1 MKKPLQK
8 SEIRNQSSDL
18 QLPTLLWANRQR
30 TVKVDLG
37 KVCEI
42 VQVALPL
49 CVKKPR
55 KKGVS
60 LPSVV
65 EITLLGEA
73 AIAKVH
79 GEFLE
84 DPTPTDVIT
93 FEHGEILI
101 GVPIAA
107 ANAKKFRHPVD
118 HEVALCAIHGLLH
131 LLGYDDLTEKERV
144 VMHARQEEILKSAT
158 GKSRAVGTAV

>member
-1 MKKPLQK
+1 M
-8 SEIRNQSSDL
+8 
-18 QLPTLLWANRQR
+18 LPHLLWANRQR
-30 TVKVDLG
+30 TMKVDLG
-37 KVCEI
+37 KVREI
-42 VQVALPL
+42 VRAALPL

-55 KKGVS
+55 KRGMV
-60 LPSVV
+60 LPPVV

-107 ANAKKFRHPVD
+107 VNAEKFCLPVD

-131 LLGYDDLTEKERV
+131 LLAYDDLTAQERLI
-144 VMHARQEEILKSAT
+144 MHARQDEILAAALA
-158 GKSRAVGTAV
+158 AVC

>member
-1 MKKPLQK
+1 M
-8 SEIRNQSSDL
+8 
-18 QLPTLLWANRQR
+18 LPSLLWANRQR
-30 TVKVDLG
+30 TVKLDLP
-37 KVCEI
+37 KIRRI
-42 VQVALPL
+42 VEVALPL
-49 CVKKPR
+49 CVGKPR
-55 KKGVS
+55 KKGVT
-60 LPSVV
+60 LPPEV

-107 ANAKKFRHPVD
+107 ANAKKFRHPAD
-118 HEVALCAIHGLLH
+118 NEVALCAIHGLLH
-131 LLGYDDLTEKERV
+131 LLGYDDLTEKERI
-144 VMHARQEEILKSAT
+144 VMHARQQEILEEALRSAC
-158 GKSRAVGTAV
+158 

>member
-1 MKKPLQK
+1 MKTSLTW
-8 SEIRNQSSDL
+8 S
-18 QLPTLLWANRQR
+18 NRQR
-30 TVKVDLG
+30 VVRLDLP
-37 KVCEI
+37 KIRRI
-42 VQVALPL
+42 VEVALPL
-49 CVKKPR
+49 CLKKPG
-55 KKGVS
+55 KKGAA
-60 LPSVV
+60 LPLEV

-79 GEFLE
+79 GEFLD

-107 ANAKKFRHPVD
+107 ANARKFRHPVG

-144 VMHARQEEILKSAT
+144 IMHARQEEILREALRST
-158 GKSRAVGTAV
+158 C

>member
-1 MKKPLQK
+1 M
-8 SEIRNQSSDL
+8 
-18 QLPTLLWANRQR
+18 LPILIWSNRQR
-30 TVKVDLG
+30 TVRLNLPKIRRIVDVGL
-37 KVCEI
+37 
-42 VQVALPL
+42 LL
-49 CVKKPR
+49 CVSKPR
-55 KKGVS
+55 RKGME
-60 LPSVV
+60 LPAEV

-79 GEFLE
+79 GEFLD

-107 ANAKKFRHPVD
+107 ANARKFRHPSD

-131 LLGYDDLTEKERV
+131 LLGYDDLTEKEKV
-144 VMHARQEEILKSAT
+144 IMHARQEEILKAALC
-158 GKSRAVGTAV
+158 GL

>member
-1 MKKPLQK
+1 M
-8 SEIRNQSSDL
+8 
-18 QLPTLLWANRQR
+18 LPSLLWANRQR
-30 TVKVDLG
+30 AVRLDLPKIRRIVD
-37 KVCEI
+37 
-42 VQVALPL
+42 VALPL
-49 CVKKPR
+49 CVGKPR
-55 KKGVS
+55 QKGAT
-60 LPSVV
+60 LPAEV

-79 GEFLE
+79 GEFLD

-107 ANAKKFRHPVD
+107 ANARKFRHPAD

-144 VMHARQEEILKSAT
+144 IMHARQEEILKEALR
-158 GKSRAVGTAV
+158 GM

>member
-1 MKKPLQK
+1 M
-8 SEIRNQSSDL
+8 
-18 QLPTLLWANRQR
+18 LPTLTWSNRQR
-30 TVKVDLG
+30 AVKVDLP
-37 KVCEI
+37 KIRRI
-42 VQVALPL
+42 VEVALPL
-49 CVKKPR
+49 CVGKPR
-55 KKGVS
+55 KRGLA
-60 LPSVV
+60 LPPEV

-84 DPTPTDVIT
+84 DTTPTDVIT

-107 ANAKKFRHPVD
+107 ANARKFRQPAD

-131 LLGYDDLTEKERV
+131 LLGYDDLTEKGRV
-144 VMHARQEEILKSAT
+144 IMHARQEEILQAALR
-158 GKSRAVGTAV
+158 GL

>member
-1 MKKPLQK
+1 M
-8 SEIRNQSSDL
+8 
-18 QLPTLLWANRQR
+18 LPALTWSNRQR
-30 TVKVDLG
+30 TVRLNLPKIRR
-37 KVCEI
+37 I
-42 VQVALPL
+42 VEVALPL
-49 CVKKPR
+49 CVGKPR
-55 KKGVS
+55 QRGMT
-60 LPSVV
+60 LPPEV

-107 ANAKKFRHPVD
+107 ANAGKFRHPAD

-144 VMHARQEEILKSAT
+144 IMHARQEEILEEALQ
-158 GKSRAVGTAV
+158 GV

>member
-1 MKKPLQK
+1 M
-8 SEIRNQSSDL
+8 
-18 QLPTLLWANRQR
+18 LPHLLWANRQR
-30 TVKVDLG
+30 SVKIDLDA
-37 KVCEI
+37 VRSI
-42 VQVALPL
+42 VQKALPL
-49 CVKKPR
+49 CVQKPR
-55 KKGVS
+55 KKGMF
-60 LPSVV
+60 LPPVV

-84 DPTPTDVIT
+84 DPAPTDVIT

-107 ANAKKFRHPVD
+107 ANAKKFSHPAD

-131 LLGYDDLTEKERV
+131 LLGYDDLTEKERLI
-144 VMHARQEEILKSAT
+144 MHARQEEILKAALESMC
-158 GKSRAVGTAV
+158 

>member
-1 MKKPLQK
+1 M
-8 SEIRNQSSDL
+8 
-18 QLPTLLWANRQR
+18 LPTLLWANRQR
-30 TVKVDLG
+30 AVQVNLPKIQR
-37 KVCEI
+37 I
-42 VQVALPL
+42 VEVALPL
-49 CVKKPR
+49 CVGKPR
-55 KKGVS
+55 KKDLT
-60 LPSVV
+60 LPSEV

-107 ANAKKFRHPVD
+107 ANAKKFRHPAD

-144 VMHARQEEILKSAT
+144 IMHARQEEILKAALR
-158 GKSRAVGTAV
+158 GL

>member
-1 MKKPLQK
+1 M
-8 SEIRNQSSDL
+8 
-18 QLPTLLWANRQR
+18 LPNLFWANRQR
-30 TVKVDLG
+30 TVRLDLP
-37 KVCEI
+37 KIRRI
-42 VQVALPL
+42 VELALPM
-49 CVKKPR
+49 CQEKPR
-55 KKGVS
+55 KKGVV
-60 LPSVV
+60 LPPEV
-65 EITLLGEA
+65 EITLLGES

-101 GVPIAA
+101 GVPIAE
-107 ANAKKFRHPVD
+107 ANAKKFRHPAD

-144 VMHARQEEILKSAT
+144 MMHARQEEILKAAL
-158 GKSRAVGTAV
+158 RCM

>member
-1 MKKPLQK
+1 M
-8 SEIRNQSSDL
+8 
-18 QLPTLLWANRQR
+18 LPVLTWSNRQR
-30 TVKVDLG
+30 AVNVDLP
-37 KVCEI
+37 KIRRI
-42 VQVALPL
+42 VGVALPL
-49 CVKKPR
+49 CVGKPR
-55 KKGVS
+55 KKGLK
-60 LPSVV
+60 LPPEV
-65 EITLLGEA
+65 EITLLGEE

-79 GEFLE
+79 GEFLD

-107 ANAKKFRHPVD
+107 ANAKKFHHPAD

-144 VMHARQEEILKSAT
+144 IMHARQEEILKAALR
-158 GKSRAVGTAV
+158 GL

>member
-1 MKKPLQK
+1 ML
-8 SEIRNQSSDL
+8 SVLTWS
-18 QLPTLLWANRQR
+18 NRQR
-30 TVKVDLG
+30 SVRLNLPKIRQ
-37 KVCEI
+37 I
-42 VQVALPL
+42 VEVALPL
-49 CVKKPR
+49 CVGKPR
-55 KKGVS
+55 KKGLA
-60 LPSVV
+60 LPAEV
-65 EITLLGEA
+65 EITLLGET

-79 GEFLE
+79 GEFLG

-107 ANAKKFRHPVD
+107 ANAKKFRHPAD

-144 VMHARQEEILKSAT
+144 IMHARQEEILEEALQ
-158 GKSRAVGTAV
+158 GV

>member
-1 MKKPLQK
+1 M
-8 SEIRNQSSDL
+8 
-18 QLPTLLWANRQR
+18 LPILTWSNRQR
-30 TVKVDLG
+30 AVRLNLPKIRR
-37 KVCEI
+37 I
-42 VQVALPL
+42 VEVALPL
-49 CVKKPR
+49 CIGKPR
-55 KKGVS
+55 RKGLI
-60 LPSVV
+60 LPAEV
-65 EITLLGEA
+65 EITLLGEE

-107 ANAKKFRHPVD
+107 ANAKKFRHPAD

-144 VMHARQEEILKSAT
+144 IMHARQEEILKAALR
-158 GKSRAVGTAV
+158 GL

>member
-1 MKKPLQK
+1 M
-8 SEIRNQSSDL
+8 
-18 QLPTLLWANRQR
+18 LPSILWSNRQR
-30 TVKVDLG
+30 ALKVDLP
-37 KVCEI
+37 KIRRI
-42 VQVALPL
+42 VEVALPL
-49 CVKKPR
+49 CVGKPR
-55 KKGVS
+55 KKWLI
-60 LPSVV
+60 LPPEV

-107 ANAKKFRHPVD
+107 ANARKFRHPSD

-131 LLGYDDLTEKERV
+131 LLGYDDLTENERV
-144 VMHARQEEILKSAT
+144 IMHARQEEILKAALR
-158 GKSRAVGTAV
+158 GL

>member
-1 MKKPLQK
+1 MH
-8 SEIRNQSSDL
+8 S
-18 QLPTLLWANRQR
+18 TLSWANRQR
-30 TVKVDLG
+30 AVKVDLP
-37 KVCEI
+37 KIRRI
-42 VQVALPL
+42 VEVALPL
-49 CVKKPR
+49 CVRKPR
-55 KKGVS
+55 KKGMT
-60 LPSVV
+60 LPAEV

-73 AIAKVH
+73 AIARVH
-79 GEFLE
+79 GEFLQ

-107 ANAKKFRHPVD
+107 ANAKKFRHPAD

-144 VMHARQEEILKSAT
+144 IMHARQEEILKAALR
-158 GKSRAVGTAV
+158 GL

>member
-1 MKKPLQK
+1 MH
-8 SEIRNQSSDL
+8 S
-18 QLPTLLWANRQR
+18 TLSWANRQR
-30 TVKVDLG
+30 AVKVDLP
-37 KVCEI
+37 KIRRI
-42 VQVALPL
+42 VEVALPL
-49 CVKKPR
+49 CVRKPR
-55 KKGVS
+55 KKGMT
-60 LPSVV
+60 LPAEV

-73 AIAKVH
+73 AIARVH
-79 GEFLE
+79 GEFLQ

-107 ANAKKFRHPVD
+107 ANAKKFRHPAD

-144 VMHARQEEILKSAT
+144 IMHARQEEILEEAL
-158 GKSRAVGTAV
+158 RAS

>member
-1 MKKPLQK
+1 M
-8 SEIRNQSSDL
+8 
-18 QLPTLLWANRQR
+18 LPILTWANRQR
-30 TVKVDLG
+30 TVRLDLP
-37 KVCEI
+37 KIRRI
-42 VQVALPL
+42 VEVALPL
-49 CVKKPR
+49 CVGKPR
-55 KKGVS
+55 KKGLV
-60 LPSVV
+60 LPPEV

-93 FEHGEILI
+93 FEHGDILI

-107 ANAKKFRHPVD
+107 ANARKFRHPAD

-131 LLGYDDLTEKERV
+131 LLGYDDLTEKEKV
-144 VMHARQEEILKSAT
+144 IMHARQEEILKEALRSL
-158 GKSRAVGTAV
+158 

>member
-1 MKKPLQK
+1 M
-8 SEIRNQSSDL
+8 
-18 QLPTLLWANRQR
+18 LPVLTWSNRQR
-30 TVKVDLG
+30 TVRLDLP
-37 KVCEI
+37 KIRRI
-42 VQVALPL
+42 VEVALPMCL
-49 CVKKPR
+49 DKPR
-55 KKGVS
+55 KKGVI
-60 LPSVV
+60 LPAEV

-79 GEFLE
+79 GEFLD

-107 ANAKKFRHPVD
+107 ANARKFRHPAD

-131 LLGYDDLTEKERV
+131 LLGYDDLTEKEKV
-144 VMHARQEEILKSAT
+144 IMHARQEEILEEAL
-158 GKSRAVGTAV
+158 RAS

>member
-1 MKKPLQK
+1 
-8 SEIRNQSSDL
+8 
-18 QLPTLLWANRQR
+18 
-30 TVKVDLG
+30 VKVDLP
-37 KVCEI
+37 KIRRI
-42 VQVALPL
+42 VEVALPL
-49 CVKKPR
+49 CVGKPR
-55 KKGVS
+55 KKGLT
-60 LPSVV
+60 LPPEV

-73 AIAKVH
+73 AITKVH

-107 ANAKKFRHPVD
+107 ANAKKFRHPAD
-118 HEVALCAIHGLLH
+118 HEVALCTIHGLLH

-144 VMHARQEEILKSAT
+144 IMHARQEEILEEALK
-158 GKSRAVGTAV
+158 GV

>member
-1 MKKPLQK
+1 MIPSLTW
-8 SEIRNQSSDL
+8 S
-18 QLPTLLWANRQR
+18 NRQR
-30 TVKVDLG
+30 AVNVDLP
-37 KVCEI
+37 KIRRI
-42 VQVALPL
+42 VEVALPL
-49 CVKKPR
+49 CVGKPR
-55 KKGVS
+55 KKGQE
-60 LPSVV
+60 LPPEV
-65 EITLLGEA
+65 EITLLGEE

-107 ANAKKFRHPVD
+107 TNARKFRHPTD

-144 VMHARQEEILKSAT
+144 IMHARQEEILKAALR
-158 GKSRAVGTAV
+158 GL

>member
-1 MKKPLQK
+1 M
-8 SEIRNQSSDL
+8 
-18 QLPTLLWANRQR
+18 LPILTWSNRQR
-30 TVKVDLG
+30 TVRLNLPKIRR
-37 KVCEI
+37 I
-42 VQVALPL
+42 VEVALPL
-49 CVKKPR
+49 CVGKPR
-55 KKGVS
+55 KKGLA
-60 LPSVV
+60 LPAEV

-79 GEFLE
+79 GEFLD

-107 ANAKKFRHPVD
+107 ANAKKFRHPAD

-131 LLGYDDLTEKERV
+131 LLGYDDLTEKEKLI
-144 VMHARQEEILKSAT
+144 MHARQEEILKAALR
-158 GKSRAVGTAV
+158 GL

>member
-1 MKKPLQK
+1 M
-8 SEIRNQSSDL
+8 
-18 QLPTLLWANRQR
+18 LPVLLWSNRQR
-30 TVKVDLG
+30 AVKVDLP
-37 KVCEI
+37 KIRRI
-42 VQVALPL
+42 VEVALPMCL
-49 CVKKPR
+49 EKPR
-55 KKGVS
+55 KKGVT
-60 LPSVV
+60 LPAEV

-107 ANAKKFRHPVD
+107 ANAKKFRHPAD

-144 VMHARQEEILKSAT
+144 VMHARQEEILKEALRSAC
-158 GKSRAVGTAV
+158 

>member
-1 MKKPLQK
+1 MH
-8 SEIRNQSSDL
+8 S
-18 QLPTLLWANRQR
+18 TLSWANRQR
-30 TVKVDLG
+30 AVKVDLP
-37 KVCEI
+37 KIRRI
-42 VQVALPL
+42 VEVALPL
-49 CVKKPR
+49 CVRKPR
-55 KKGVS
+55 KKGMT
-60 LPSVV
+60 LPAEV

-107 ANAKKFRHPVD
+107 ANAKKFRHPAD
-118 HEVALCAIHGLLH
+118 LEVALCAIHGLLH
-131 LLGYDDLTEKERV
+131 LLGYDDLTKKERV
-144 VMHARQEEILKSAT
+144 IMHARQDEILKAALR
-158 GKSRAVGTAV
+158 GL

>member
-1 MKKPLQK
+1 M
-8 SEIRNQSSDL
+8 
-18 QLPTLLWANRQR
+18 LPSLIWSNRQR
-30 TVKVDLG
+30 AIRLDLP
-37 KVCEI
+37 KIRRI
-42 VQVALPL
+42 VEAALPL
-49 CVKKPR
+49 CVGKPR
-55 KKGVS
+55 KKEAV
-60 LPSVV
+60 LPAEV

-107 ANAKKFRHPVD
+107 ANARKFRHPAD

-131 LLGYDDLTEKERV
+131 LLGYDDLTEKEKV
-144 VMHARQEEILKSAT
+144 IMHARQEEILKMALSYA
-158 GKSRAVGTAV
+158 K

>member
-1 MKKPLQK
+1 M
-8 SEIRNQSSDL
+8 
-18 QLPTLLWANRQR
+18 LPTLTWSNRQR
-30 TVKVDLG
+30 AVKVDLP
-37 KVCEI
+37 KIRRI
-42 VQVALPL
+42 VEVALPL
-49 CVKKPR
+49 CVGKPR
-55 KKGVS
+55 KKGLA
-60 LPSVV
+60 LPPEV

-107 ANAKKFRHPVD
+107 ANAKKFRHPAD

-144 VMHARQEEILKSAT
+144 IMHARQEEILEEALK
-158 GKSRAVGTAV
+158 GV